1 LKTLPLFAPSSSE
14 DNLLPM
20 PFLRLISLGL
30 LTALLSGCAQLGA
43 PSTQSATEVEAPG
56 GVGENVQMAQ
66 GAEAKARERELRPRI
81 EQHARENALPAALAN
96 AVIRIESNYNP
107 RIVHAGNYGLMQIK
121 LATARAVG
129 FGGSAAELLDPDTN
143 LRYGLKYLG
152 SVYQQSQGDLCLTI
166 MKYQSGHRALRMTA
180 SNRAYCQKVKG
191 LMMASR

>member
-1 LKTLPLFAPSSSE
+1 
-14 DNLLPM
+14 
-20 PFLRLISLGL
+20 LRLTL
-30 LTALLSGCAQLGA
+30 LALRAALLSGCAELGA
-43 PSTQSATEVEAPG
+43 PSSESVAELEAPAG
-56 GVGENVQMAQ
+56 PAEAFQMAQ

-107 RIVHAGNYGLMQIK
+107 RIVHAGNYGLTQIK

-129 FGGSAAELLDPDTN
+129 FGGSASELLDPDTN

-152 SVYQQSQGDLCLTI
+152 SVYEQSQGDLCLTV

-180 SNRAYCQKVKG
+180 SNRAYCHRVKG
-191 LMMASR
+191 LMTPPG

>member
-1 LKTLPLFAPSSSE
+1 
-14 DNLLPM
+14 M
-20 PFLRLISLGL
+20 PFLRLTSLAL
-30 LTALLSGCAQLGA
+30 LTVLLAACAEIGSPPSDSVAELEA
-43 PSTQSATEVEAPG
+43 PSALDEDF
-56 GVGENVQMAQ
+56 QMAQ
-66 GAEAKARERELRPRI
+66 GAQAMARARELRPRI
-81 EQHARENALPAALAN
+81 EQHARENALPVALAN

-129 FGGSAAELLDPDTN
+129 FGGSGADLLDPDTN

-180 SNRAYCQKVKG
+180 SNRTYCRRVKG
-191 LMMASR
+191 LMTAS